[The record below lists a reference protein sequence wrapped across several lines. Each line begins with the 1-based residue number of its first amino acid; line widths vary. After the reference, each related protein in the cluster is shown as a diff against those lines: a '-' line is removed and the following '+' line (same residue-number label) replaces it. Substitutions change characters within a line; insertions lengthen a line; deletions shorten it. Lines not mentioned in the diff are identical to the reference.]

1 MDLRYVLGSRSPRRR
16 ELLAQIVPGERL
28 DIVTPADSEEAG
40 FEGLTTWEAI
50 QGRMR
55 EIVRHKSAQVARQ
68 CGPERCEQSVLIC
81 ADTSI
86 IVSGAPGDLQP
97 PLQVLGQP
105 PDSTDRAAT
114 LQRWFR
120 EYYAGRTHLAATALH
135 VTGPTGTVIE
145 GIATTRVTFR
155 ADLDRWLD
163 WYLATDE
170 PRGKAGGYGL
180 QGAASVF
187 VTRIEGSL
195 SNVVGLPLED
205 LLAAFEE
212 LGVLP

>member
-1 MDLRYVLGSRSPRRR
+1 MELRYVLGSRSPRRR
-16 ELLAQIVPGERL
+16 ELLAQIVPAERL
-28 DIVTPADSEEAG
+28 DIEPPADSDEAG

-50 QGRMR
+50 KSRMQA
-55 EIVRHKSAQVARQ
+55 IVRHKSAQVARQ
-68 CGPERCEQSVLIC
+68 CGLERCRESVLIC

-86 IVSGAPGDLQP
+86 IVSGEPGDLQP

-105 PDSTDRAAT
+105 PESTDRAAT

-120 EYYAGRTHLAATALH
+120 DYYAGRTHLAATALH

-145 GIATTRVTFR
+145 RIATTRVTFR
-155 ADLDRWLD
+155 AELDRWLD
-163 WYLATDE
+163 WYIATDE

-180 QGAASVF
+180 QGAASIF

-205 LLAAFEE
+205 LLAALDE